1 MSVRDVSSA
10 LKHVHNNLD
19 VDTQWQRARSGLAE
33 MTDLERAQVWTA
45 LSSLTLSLDDKTTPV
60 VFSQYKALYKAA
72 MKSVVGKTEVLQ
84 CCCVG
89 REGDNVMYHK
99 ETGFDGKEHPG
110 GIEYKDQERGSAL
123 YCDRATIEML
133 DKYEKLLEKYQFS
146 IDSFQ
151 GMQREGENQL
161 ILSVQQ
167 IINQS
172 DLWGE
177 MKKQIKDT
185 LDKGLEDLIE
195 EFNTSEIKT
204 ALVSIQADK
213 ANESS
218 LTNISDTLTAMHSR
232 IDILTS
238 KLDHST
244 LGNLSTQ
251 VNAGTQQIE
260 AMKISLAALIDE
272 MEGLKGVLQIRE
284 VERAPLMKGMDDLT
298 KSLAQLVGTTT
309 DQGRQTRTY
318 TDKVDAHIQ
327 ESRTEGLGMRK
338 YMEDVSAH
346 IQEFRDEG
354 HDTRKYMEEVNAHI
368 QESQNERSK
377 LAKAFNDIEKACAPE
392 FLKLVEDVQHI
403 KERLDKQSY
412 ATVEDVHDMITKLTE
427 AQEEQPD
434 TDPEPSSPRAA
445 GGGAKT
451 SKPAARKTSKPAA
464 RKVPPTNPYARSAR
478 PGEDDSLSEIAKK
491 RGMPVG
497 IPPFYSEFHPDDND
511 LNWWPSGRASSPSAP
526 GSP

>member
-1 MSVRDVSSA
+1 MKKDIRDVLNEA
-10 LKHVHNNLD
+10 
-19 VDTQWQRARSGLAE
+19 
-33 MTDLERAQVWTA
+33 
-45 LSSLTLSLDDKTTPV
+45 PV
-60 VFSQYKALYKAA
+60 
-72 MKSVVGKTEVLQ
+72 
-84 CCCVG
+84 
-89 REGDNVMYHK
+89 
-99 ETGFDGKEHPG
+99 
-110 GIEYKDQERGSAL
+110 
-123 YCDRATIEML
+123 
-133 DKYEKLLEKYQFS
+133 
-146 IDSFQ
+146 
-151 GMQREGENQL
+151 
-161 ILSVQQ
+161 
-167 IINQS
+167 
-172 DLWGE
+172 
-177 MKKQIKDT
+177 
-185 LDKGLEDLIE
+185 
-195 EFNTSEIKT
+195 
-204 ALVSIQADK
+204 QADK

-218 LTNISDTLTAMHSR
+218 LTKISDTLTAMHSR

-464 RKVPPTNPYARSAR
+464 RKVPPPNPYARSAK

-491 RGMPVG
+491 RGVPVG
-497 IPPFYSEFHPDDND
+497 IPPFHSEFHPDDND